1 MKADIRSALSA
12 VWKPALIWMLILA
25 YVAINLFSSGGDKW
39 VIALNN
45 FLAVP
50 LALGVTLLSLAIG
63 LRLEHGGRQRSLWLQ
78 LTIGWALW
86 AIAELWWAIAAALEQ
101 EVPYPSW
108 ADLFWLAGYVPL
120 LMALRE
126 RIRSLPAQMEIFKR
140 VGMWVFDLT
149 MTLGTLVL
157 VLIPLILSSES
168 LILPATVLDLLY
180 PLLNLALLI
189 LVARL
194 FVTYQQGRYGRV
206 WAWLAVGFFVSAVA
220 DLGFSYANL
229 TDAYYPDQQINLIST
244 LGADVPY
251 NLSYAF
257 MLIGLL
263 QMLNLERA
271 FQPAADAR
279 PALEP
284 IPNTHVLLFL
294 SGENR
299 VIEASANLAQ
309 AVTASGWPGRKSLAG
324 ALGLSRRDENAILK
338 TIQEGGLMRERDFAS
353 PGGQSLR
360 ISGLAMRDPQGEH
373 MGAILLVRT
382 RAEDRT
388 LDDRLTPYQKELL
401 QSLLEQ
407 TGAGEAEREETL
419 RLLTGYHQ
427 AFLQAYQRRAYL
439 EGGSILADAF
449 VASLE
454 ATAAASG
461 WQVLIR
467 PDASLD
473 ARRLSPEQARQAL
486 PALRRAAADFIARL
500 IGPAEAERIT
510 IETKVRFGEKP
521 MQYILQILPADRK
534 DYL

>member
-12 VWKPALIWMLILA
+12 AWKPALAWILILA
-25 YVAINLFSSGGDKW
+25 YVAINLFSGDGDAW
-39 VIALNN
+39 IITLNN

-63 LRLEHGGRQRSLWLQ
+63 LRLEHGGRQRRLWLQ

-86 AIAELWWAIAAALEQ
+86 TIAELWWAIAAALEQ

-120 LMALRE
+120 LLALRE
-126 RIRSLPAQMEIFKR
+126 RIRSLPAQMQIFKR
-140 VGMWVFDLT
+140 IGMWVFDLT

-206 WAWLAVGFFVSAVA
+206 WAWLAMGFFVSALA

-229 TDAYYPDQQINLIST
+229 IGAYYPGQQINLIST
-244 LGADVPY
+244 LGADIPY

-263 QMLNLERA
+263 QMSHLERA

-284 IPNTHVLLFL
+284 VPNTHILLFL

-299 VIEASANLAQ
+299 VIEASANLPQ

-324 ALGLSRRDENAILK
+324 TLGLSRKDENAILAA
-338 TIQEGGLMRERDFAS
+338 IQQDGLLRERKFVSA
-353 PGGQSLR
+353 GGQSLQ

-382 RAEDRT
+382 QARGQM

-407 TGAGEAEREETL
+407 TGTGEVERNETL
-419 RLLTGYHQ
+419 HLLTGYHET
-427 AFLQAYQRRAYL
+427 FLQAYQRRAYL

-454 ATAAASG
+454 TTAAAGG

-473 ARRLSPEQARQAL
+473 TRRLSPEQARQAL

-510 IETKVRFGEKP
+510 KDVAMDLGQLASMIES
-521 MQYILQILPADRK
+521 DR
-534 DYL
+534 